1 MNKVGI
7 GRRAE
12 TLARTFFEKRGFIV
26 VDHNF
31 NCRFGEIDLIVRK
44 DKALRFVEVKY
55 RSHVDHGLPQEAV
68 VKRKQQRIRA
78 SALMWLKRRHLP
90 VDGELHCDVLALYGN
105 LRGKIVYDY
114 IEDAF

>member
-7 GRRAE
+7 GRQAE
-12 TLARTFFEKRGFIV
+12 ALAQEFFQKKGFIV

-90 VDGELHCDVLALYGN
+90 VDGELHFDVLALSKDS
-105 LRGKIVYDY
+105 RGKIIYDY

>member
-7 GRRAE
+7 GRQAE
-12 TLARTFFEKRGFIV
+12 TRARAFFRKKGFIV

-31 NCRFGEIDLIVRK
+31 NCRFGEIDLILRK
-44 DKALRFVEVKY
+44 QKALRFVEVKY
-55 RSHVDHGLPQEAV
+55 RSHIDHGLPQEAV
-68 VKRKQQRIRA
+68 VERKQQRIRA

-90 VDGELHCDVLALYGN
+90 VDGELHFDVLALHKDS
-105 LRGKIVYDY
+105 RGTIVYDY